1 MNVDIYQLLESMR
14 QQGATDLF
22 LSVGVSPTV
31 KIKNN
36 YLPLSFPSLDKEGI
50 KDLIFSTLSEKQQ
63 QALLE
68 TNECNI
74 ALDYEKLGRFR
85 LSAYVQKSRYSAVIR
100 MIDNNIPSLE
110 RLQLPPSLNKLIEK
124 KSGLIVVS
132 GPAGA
137 GKSTTLAS
145 LLDYRN
151 THFPGH
157 IICIEDPMEYLHEHK
172 KSIIT
177 QREVGTDTASYEIA
191 LHNSLR
197 QAPSVLMIGEIRS
210 TEVMSRALHFAE
222 TGHLCIAT
230 IHANNTYQTLE
241 HIGNFF
247 QDKNR
252 ENMLN
257 SLSLSLHAIICQKLL
272 PTIKDD
278 NVVPAVEIM
287 LNSAIIADRIRK
299 GDFVEIPDFIEKSKA
314 SGMQTFDQSVIEL
327 FKSHKITDTTA
338 IQYAN
343 SQNDVRLQIRL
354 SGKDNLTPL

>member
-1 MNVDIYQLLESMR
+1 MIDIYQLLESMR
-14 QQGATDLF
+14 KQGATDLF
-22 LSVGVSPTV
+22 LSVGVVPTV

-36 YLPLSFPSLDKEGI
+36 YVALPFSALEREGI
-50 KDLIFSTLSEKQQ
+50 KDLIFSTLNEKQQ
-63 QALLE
+63 QNFLE

-74 ALDYEKLGRFR
+74 ALEYEKLGRFR

-100 MIDNNIPSLE
+100 MINDNIPSLDS
-110 RLQLPPSLNKLIEK
+110 LQLPPHLNKLVER
-124 KSGLIVVS
+124 KSGLIVIS

-137 GKSTTLAS
+137 GKSTTMAS
-145 LLDYRN
+145 LLEYRN
-151 THFPGH
+151 ANFPGH

-177 QREVGTDTASYEIA
+177 QREVGTDTASYEVA
-191 LHNSLR
+191 LHNCLR

-230 IHANNTYQTLE
+230 MHANNTYQTLE
-241 HIGNFF
+241 RIGNFYR
-247 QDKNR
+247 DKNR
-252 ENMLN
+252 DNMLN
-257 SLSLSLHAIICQKLL
+257 SLSLSLQAIVCQKLL
-272 PTIKDD
+272 PTLKDD

-299 GDFVEIPDFIEKSKA
+299 GEFEEIPDFIEKSKT
-314 SGMQTFDQSVIEL
+314 SGMQTFDQAVIEL
-327 FKSHKITDTTA
+327 FKANKISDTTA